1 MAQGDGRSTQE
12 VFADHL
18 REGKEGSVED
28 DLVRNYAEDVV
39 VLSSRGIHHGHDGIR
54 ELAQLLREELPDG
67 TFEYQTTL
75 VDGELAFLEWAGN
88 SERAVVEDGADSFMI
103 RDGRISGRPSITRW
117 RPAPSGTVPPQGRTA
132 MMDASGLQP
141 RALRDVLTGRGRPRQ
156 PARIALAALVQ
167 GTAISPVRR
176 CAGCG
181 NSITASSDPR
191 QRYCSLRCKQ
201 RAKRQRRATKDAMA

>member
-39 VLSSRGIHHGHDGIR
+39 VLSSSGIHHGHNGIR
-54 ELAQLLREELPDG
+54 ELAQLLHEELPDG

-88 SERAVVEDGADSFMI
+88 FERAVANRS
-103 RDGRISGRPSITRW
+103 
-117 RPAPSGTVPPQGRTA
+117 Q
-132 MMDASGLQP
+132 
-141 RALRDVLTGRGRPRQ
+141 
-156 PARIALAALVQ
+156 Q
-167 GTAISPVRR
+167 GTPGNATAHTPV
-176 CAGCG
+176 
-181 NSITASSDPR
+181 NSTPTGHAVSSTSSRHHDICRASNQPHADGHS
-191 QRYCSLRCKQ
+191 SL
-201 RAKRQRRATKDAMA
+201 DS